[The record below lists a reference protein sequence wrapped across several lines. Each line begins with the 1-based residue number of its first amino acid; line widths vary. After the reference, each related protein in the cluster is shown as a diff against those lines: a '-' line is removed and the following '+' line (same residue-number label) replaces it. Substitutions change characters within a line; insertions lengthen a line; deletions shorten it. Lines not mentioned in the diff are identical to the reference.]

1 MTTATRGHRKV
12 RTGRVISNAGDKT
25 IVVGIERLMQHP
37 LYGRVIRRSKKLH
50 VHDEIND
57 AHVGDFVE
65 IMETRPLSKLKHWRL
80 VRVIERAR

>member
-12 RTGRVISNAGDKT
+12 RTGRVISKAGDKT

-37 LYGRVIRRSKKLH
+37 LYGRVVRRSKKLH

-57 AHVGDFVE
+57 ANVGDFVE